1 MRNIPVHVLAA
12 VSLLTPVAWGA
23 AATSDKSGLNDH
35 QFVARP
41 FANHRVQH
49 SLNCAANCASAVSIS
64 NVRNNGVV
72 HSGFLVG
79 TASAG
84 DSSAVS
90 LVEISLDGG
99 QTFHPATGT
108 SNWKFRLPAGKAG
121 WKDNSLH
128 TVNVRSTDS
137 SGAVTSSTT
146 LSVRKGAN
154 QDVNGDG
161 FADVLVAAPAF
172 DNNRGRVYL
181 FYSANDGSG
190 IPSTADANDLDDVN
204 VHVIGGEFNGPQLF
218 GAATAMGDV
227 NGDGF
232 ADLIVGAPAS
242 INGAGHLYVFYAIE
256 VAPGSALVVQG
267 NATGT
272 STQLSGDTGR
282 LLGLGASV
290 AAGDVNGDGIADVV
304 AGAPGTADT
313 PEGQVGRAYVFFA
326 RNDSLGEGLTPATVF
341 GANNTIV
348 GDSSHTNFGI
358 AVAMGDVNGDGFADV
373 MAGANFS
380 GGTKGQVYVFHAATD
395 STGIPSTIDDVS
407 GVRAT
412 TVGDANTHI
421 VGEETSELGTALV
434 VGDLNGD
441 GFEDV
446 VASGP
451 SFGNNRGRVYVF
463 YSAGQNGVPTN
474 PTIDENN
481 TTPGQHVIGGAFFDN
496 DQLFG
501 KSTAIGDVNGDGSL
515 DLIVGAPVAFL
526 GGGRVYVF
534 HTTPGTGLAQ
544 NQGNA
549 INRTSQI
556 DGDGQNGVKGALGLA
571 VATGDVNGDGV
582 MDVIAGAPGNNIVA
596 GRAFVFHTTAI
607 NGNSIG
613 GLPRGVDGVIRL
625 SDANT
630 TAVGGASSFFGLSI
644 AR

>member
-1 MRNIPVHVLAA
+1 MRNIPVHVLTA
-12 VSLLTPVAWGA
+12 VSLLTPIAWSST
-23 AATSDKSGLNDH
+23 ATSDNIGSNRY
-35 QFVARP
+35 QFSARP
-41 FANHRVQH
+41 FAHHRTRMA
-49 SLNCAANCASAVSIS
+49 SNCTSNCASVVTVS

-79 TASAG
+79 TASFG

-90 LVEISLDGG
+90 LVEVSLDGG
-99 QTFHPATGT
+99 QTFQPATGT
-108 SNWKFRLPAGKAG
+108 DSWKFRLPTGKAG

-128 TVNVRSTDS
+128 TVSVRATDT
-137 SGAVTSSTT
+137 SGVVTSTTT

-161 FADVLVAAPAF
+161 FADVLVAAPSF

-181 FYSANDGSG
+181 FYSASDKSG

-218 GAATAMGDV
+218 GAATAMADV

-242 INGAGHLYVFYAIE
+242 VGGAGHLYVFYAIE

-272 STQLSGDTGR
+272 STQLLGDTGR
-282 LLGLGASV
+282 LLGLGTSV

-304 AGAPGTADT
+304 AGAPGSADT
-313 PEGQVGRAYVFFA
+313 PAGQVGRAYVFFA

-348 GDSSHTNFGI
+348 DDSSHTNFGI

-373 MAGANFS
+373 LAGANFS
-380 GGTKGQVYVFHAATD
+380 GGTRGQVYVFHAAAD

-421 VGEETSELGTALV
+421 VGEETSEIGSTIV

-474 PTIDENN
+474 PIIDENN
-481 TTPGQHVIGGAFFDN
+481 TTPGRHVIGGAFFDN

-534 HTTPGTGLAQ
+534 HTTLGTGLAQ

-556 DGDGQNGVKGALGLA
+556 DGDGQNGVKGAFGVA
-571 VATGDVNGDGV
+571 VAAGDVNGDGV
-582 MDVIAGAPGNNIVA
+582 MDVIAGAPGNNIVT
-596 GRAFVFHTTAI
+596 GRAFVFHTAAI
-607 NGNSIG
+607 NGNAIG

>member
-1 MRNIPVHVLAA
+1 MNASRALAVNIA
-12 VSLLTPVAWGA
+12 
-23 AATSDKSGLNDH
+23 
-35 QFVARP
+35 
-41 FANHRVQH
+41 
-49 SLNCAANCASAVSIS
+49 

-79 TASAG
+79 TTSAG
-84 DSSAVS
+84 DSGSAT
-90 LVEISLDGG
+90 LVEVSLDG
-99 QTFHPATGT
+99 QTFQAATGT
-108 SNWKFRLPAGKAG
+108 GSWKFRLPAGANG

-128 TVNVRSTDS
+128 TVSVRATDS
-137 SGAVTSSTT
+137 SGVVASTAT
-146 LSVRKGAN
+146 LSVRKGVN

-161 FADVLVAAPAF
+161 FADVLVAAPTF
-172 DNNRGRVYL
+172 DNSRGRVYL
-181 FYSANDGSG
+181 FYSAGNGSG
-190 IPSTADANDLDDVN
+190 IPSTADANNLDDAN
-204 VHVIGGEFNGPQLF
+204 VHVIGGEFDGPQLF

-242 INGAGHLYVFYAIE
+242 LNGAGHLYVFYAIE

-282 LLGLGASV
+282 LLGLGTSV
-290 AAGDVNGDGIADVV
+290 SAGDINGDGVADVV
-304 AGAPGTADT
+304 AGAPGTGNT
-313 PEGQVGRAYVFFA
+313 PEGQVGRAYVFIA
-326 RNDSLGEGLTPATVF
+326 RNDSTNVGIAAATVF
-341 GANNTIV
+341 GADNTIV
-348 GDSSHTNFGI
+348 GDSAHTNLGI
-358 AVAMGDVNGDGFADV
+358 AVSMGDVNGDGFSDLV
-373 MAGANFS
+373 TGANFS
-380 GGTKGQVYVFHAATD
+380 NGARGQVYVFHASTD
-395 STGIPSTIDDVS
+395 GTGIPSTIDDVS

-412 TVGDANTHI
+412 TVADANTHI
-421 VGEETSELGTALV
+421 IGEETSQIGTALS

-451 SFGNNRGRVYVF
+451 TFGNNRGRVYVF
-463 YSAGQNGVPTN
+463 YSAGETGVPTN
-474 PTIDENN
+474 PVIDENN
-481 TTPGQHVIGGAFFDN
+481 TTAGQHVIGGAFFDN
-496 DQLFG
+496 NQLFG

-515 DLIVGAPVAFL
+515 DLVIGAPVAFL

-534 HTTPGTGLAQ
+534 HTTLGTGLAQ

-556 DGDGQNGVKGALGLA
+556 DGDGQNGVKGAFGVA

-582 MDVIAGAPGNNIVA
+582 MDVIAGAPGNNIVT
-596 GRAFVFHTTAI
+596 GRAFVFHTSAI

-630 TAVGGASSFFGLSI
+630 TAVGGAGSFFGLSI